1 MKTVLIAAVLVVAV
15 LVAAANANGLKVKN
29 LSRDRG
35 VALQCVNRDIST
47 HVRDPTWLKNG
58 VELHNSNRI
67 TINSNDGTITFS
79 PARPRDEGVYRCRLD
94 LQDLESED
102 YRLKGKLIQL

>member
-15 LVAAANANGLKVKN
+15 LIAAANANGLKVK
-29 LSRDRG
+29 DRG
-35 VALQCVNRDIST
+35 VALQCVDRDTST

-67 TINSNDGTITFS
+67 TINSGNGTITFS
-79 PARPRDEGVYRCRLD
+79 PARPRDEGGYRCRLGR
-94 LQDLESED
+94 QESED
-102 YRLKGKLIQL
+102 YRLKGNS